1 MIILRREQKKRK
13 IIKILK
19 LGHEGFNFHFTGFVF
34 VLQDFISQVVIALN
48 REKQV
53 DGEIETRPFASAA
66 LTLQS

>member
-1 MIILRREQKKRK
+1 MKRTK
-13 IIKILK
+13 EKENYEILK

>member
-1 MIILRREQKKRK
+1 MKRTK
-13 IIKILK
+13 EKENYKILK
-19 LGHEGFNFHFTGFVF
+19 LGQEGFNFHFTGFVF
-34 VLQDFISQVVIALN
+34 VLQDFISLVVIALN

>member
-1 MIILRREQKKRK
+1 MKRTK
-13 IIKILK
+13 EKENYKILK
-19 LGHEGFNFHFTGFVF
+19 LGHEGFSFHLTGFVF

-53 DGEIETRPFASAA
+53 DGEIETGPFASAA

>member
-1 MIILRREQKKRK
+1 MKRTK
-13 IIKILK
+13 EKENYKRLK
-19 LGHEGFNFHFTGFVF
+19 LGQEGFSFHFTGFVF